1 MKIKKL
7 PITGYS
13 NVYVVKEKRLFYDST
28 TNKEMIREEEK
39 YELGDFYENK
49 NDVPNYYE
57 ISCSTCKHVGIA
69 KVTIEVEEVDLKKI
83 NKPVSNEKL

>member
-7 PITGYS
+7 PVTGYS
-13 NVYVVKEKRLFYDST
+13 NVYVVKEKRLFHDFA
-28 TNKEMIREEEK
+28 TNKEIIREEEK

-57 ISCSTCKHVGIA
+57 ISCSECKHMGIV
-69 KVTIEVEEVDLKKI
+69 KVTIEIEE
-83 NKPVSNEKL
+83 